1 MKCSQ
6 NVYSLSNFIS
16 KVHLMEVNSRP
27 ELKDDIIDKTVNRPM
42 VFSIVFDL
50 KLSLS
55 YYVMEFYIQ
64 RFLFPL
70 FLNFQ
75 LDEMIKIIGF
85 HIPKSCEKHRRFLR
99 KTLNLRDKTED
110 GNDRLLTF
118 QSRQYTRKLNQVCLS
133 TQIYSF
139 TLCKTRKVISYQY
152 LYFADFRMT
161 RINTRHI
168 TSQNWKES
176 CT

>member
-1 MKCSQ
+1 
-6 NVYSLSNFIS
+6 
-16 KVHLMEVNSRP
+16 MEVNSRP

-42 VFSIVFDL
+42 VLSIVFDL
-50 KLSLS
+50 KLSL
-55 YYVMEFYIQ
+55 YVMKFYIQ
-64 RFLFPL
+64 RFQFPF

-133 TQIYSF
+133 IQIYLL
-139 TLCKTRKVISYQY
+139 TLCKTGKVISQQN

-161 RINTRHI
+161 RINKRHI
-168 TSQNWKES
+168 TSQNWKER